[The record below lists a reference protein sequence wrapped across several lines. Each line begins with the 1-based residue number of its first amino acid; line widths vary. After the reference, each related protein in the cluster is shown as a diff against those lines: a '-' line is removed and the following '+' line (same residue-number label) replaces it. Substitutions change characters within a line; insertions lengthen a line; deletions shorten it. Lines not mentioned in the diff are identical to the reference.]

1 MVNFCLVPTWSLPYI
16 WNPVYS
22 NTQCWLVRYNHAAK
36 THKWAF
42 QTKLSYHNGLHV
54 QYLSALQ
61 RGDPVVSV
69 LKDRSDGEGGVRIS
83 GGVAVH
89 RERLEFRHGKGAGDK
104 VELMCEETIIQSPS
118 NPLVGCVNP

>member
-1 MVNFCLVPTWSLPYI
+1 M
-16 WNPVYS
+16 
-22 NTQCWLVRYNHAAK
+22 RYNHAAK

-42 QTKLSYHNGLHV
+42 QKMGLSNKIVLP
-54 QYLSALQ
+54 QWSPRSISALQ

-89 RERLEFRHGKGAGDK
+89 WERLDSGSDMGRGQGIK
-104 VELMCEETIIQSPS
+104 
-118 NPLVGCVNP
+118 

>member
-1 MVNFCLVPTWSLPYI
+1 MLPKHI
-16 WNPVYS
+16 NGPF
-22 NTQCWLVRYNHAAK
+22 K
-36 THKWAF
+36 KWAF

-104 VELMCEETIIQSPS
+104 AELMCEETIIQSPS